1 MLCQDDVNYR
11 RFQYLGQKIE
21 NIWIIQDKYEKG
33 EKNIKLTGKF
43 ILLGHSLNV
52 TSGNIGNNKSEFEK
66 QTSYSDGVNRS
77 RQKLNLGQ
85 N

>member
-1 MLCQDDVNYR
+1 M
-11 RFQYLGQKIE
+11 
-21 NIWIIQDKYEKG
+21 
-33 EKNIKLTGKF
+33 KLTGKC
-43 ILLGHSLNV
+43 IPLGHSLNV

-77 RQKLNLGQ
+77 CQKLNLGQ